1 MKNPISHIN
10 KAFENRIRL
19 GVMSILMV
27 NDRADFL
34 FLKETLEL
42 TDGNLASHLIALE
55 KAGYIEVNKTFVGKK
70 PNTSY
75 IASTEGKQAFREH
88 IDALENLLKN
98 IKG

>member
-1 MKNPISHIN
+1 VKNPISHIN

>member
-98 IKG
+98 TKG